1 MKSLIVYS
9 IPAFFILIAIELI
22 IDKIKKTHLV
32 SVQWY
37 GQQHQYRHR
46 TTVTGVLLKILNI
59 GVYIWIYENYRI
71 TTIPLTWY
79 TWILLLFG
87 VDFFYYWLH
96 RLSHEVSVLGVRTA
110 VHQSEEYNFVGSAAT
125 VCDTSIW
132 LILVLSQVPLA
143 FFGFGPYCIYYG
155 SVNSNALSILDS
167 YQIN

>member
-22 IDKIKKTHLV
+22 IDKIKKTHLYRLNDMV
-32 SVQWY
+32 SNINTGIVQ
-37 GQQHQYRHR
+37 Q
-46 TTVTGVLLKILNI
+46 VTGVLLKILNI

-87 VDFFYYWLH
+87 VDFFYYWFH
-96 RLSHEVSVLGVRTA
+96 RLSHEVSVLWGTHV
-110 VHQSEEYNFVGSAAT
+110 VHHQSGSAAPVRPT
-125 VCDTSIW
+125 GFW
-132 LILVLSQVPLA
+132 LVLVLFAIGIFWFRSD
-143 FFGFGPYCIYYG
+143 CIYYG
-155 SVNSNALSILDS
+155 SANSNALSILDS